1 MSAYSMKCVSK
12 RIHSR
17 ALHLRVCGCV
27 RACVCVYVCVRRVQI
42 QIGKGNVRAKGSPGK
57 HYSPWRDGGDGRV
70 RWSEREEKK
79 ERDSRRDVTLP
90 LTIQDGGKP
99 RSDSHGSSDSSEPC
113 SCFSHQSC
121 PLLDNSGIFPGM

>member
-1 MSAYSMKCVSK
+1 MSVYSMKCVSK
-12 RIHSR
+12 RIHLR

-42 QIGKGNVRAKGSPGK
+42 QIRKGNVRAKGSPGK

-79 ERDSRRDVTLP
+79 KRE
-90 LTIQDGGKP
+90 IQG
-99 RSDSHGSSDSSEPC
+99 EM
-113 SCFSHQSC
+113 
-121 PLLDNSGIFPGM
+121 LLSL